1 MNSDKPHWPPTF
13 ERYGVTLT
21 PIEPEHLEMVRQWRN
36 SPSIQ
41 QFMLDQR
48 EISEAQQQAWY
59 SGLADD
65 SSRAYWLIMF
75 KEQPIGVASILAIDK
90 TVGTGEPGLYI
101 YPEQYRSNIVPFCVA
116 FALNDMA
123 FFELGLKRLDAIV
136 LSHNSA
142 ALRFNIKC
150 GYQQLGENSLG
161 QIAMSLEPQSYIAA
175 RDPLARF
182 IRY

>member
-1 MNSDKPHWPPTF
+1 MSNNKDTWPPKF
-13 ERYGVTLT
+13 ERYGVTLS
-21 PIEPEHLEMVRQWRN
+21 PIEPEHLEMIRQWRN

-41 QFMLDQR
+41 QYMLDQR
-48 EISEAQQQAWY
+48 EISQVQQQAWY
-59 SGLADD
+59 SGLIKDK
-65 SSRAYWLIMF
+65 SRLYWLIIF
-75 KEQPIGVASILAIDK
+75 KNTPIGVASILGVDE
-90 TVGTGEPGLYI
+90 TRDSGEPGLYI

-136 LSHNSA
+136 LSENSA
-142 ALRFNIKC
+142 ALRFNVKC
-150 GYQQLGENSLG
+150 GYQQNGEQTKG
-161 QIAMSLEPQSYIAA
+161 QIGMTLKPDAYIAA